1 MQVQKK
7 NCFDLNM
14 NTDWQ
19 QQQQQQQHIGL
30 LYGRPGQE
38 TSAIWTHGSK

>member
-19 QQQQQQQHIGL
+19 QQQQQHIGL

-38 TSAIWTHGSK
+38 TSAI